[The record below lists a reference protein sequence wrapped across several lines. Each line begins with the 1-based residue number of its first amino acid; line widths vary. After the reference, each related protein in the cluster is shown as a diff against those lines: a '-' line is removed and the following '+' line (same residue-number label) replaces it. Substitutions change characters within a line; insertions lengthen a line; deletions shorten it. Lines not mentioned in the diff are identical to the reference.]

1 MPNINE
7 FISPKPEKILGSEM
21 EKILGDKPCSK
32 CNLNAKEA
40 LWDAINMTLT
50 WKCPDGHENIVRVG

>member
-7 FISPKPEKILGSEM
+7 FISPKPEKVFGSEL

-40 LWDAINMTLT
+40 YWDAINMTMT
-50 WKCPDGHENIVRVG
+50 WNCPEGHENRVKIG